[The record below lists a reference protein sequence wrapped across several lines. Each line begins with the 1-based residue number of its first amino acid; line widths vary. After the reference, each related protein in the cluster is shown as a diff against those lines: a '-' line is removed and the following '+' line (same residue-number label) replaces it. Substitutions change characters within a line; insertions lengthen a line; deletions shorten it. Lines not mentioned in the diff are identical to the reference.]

1 MTENPVQP
9 FLESPGYLVLDGG
22 LASEL
27 EQGGFRIEALQAG
40 YISGWK
46 PLSFNYR
53 GIARPG

>member
-1 MTENPVQP
+1 
-9 FLESPGYLVLDGG
+9 VLAGG
-22 LASEL
+22 CNLNRVVPALL